1 MFQFCSSVLYS
12 PAPGW
17 GVHEELP
24 GLHRQA
30 LQGRKSN
37 WTLKKFVLLL
47 KINVCLQVEQDL
59 AMGTD
64 AEGEFCQ
71 ISYFPHITSKS
82 HFCGFFT
89 VDLLNL
95 LLYNFLILYSNQE
108 KRSATTWGIL
118 CRSSSTRMS
127 PSTTRSGLTI
137 QRKKKKHRITTQDHP
152 AVHPIEER
160 DQRGE
165 LDQVDPA
172 RSDSAREDLH
182 HQVEKEFCRMWGR
195 RGVGRSLYLSL
206 CLRNM
211 ANMGVNVVV
220 DVSIIAV

>member
-82 HFCGFFT
+82 HFCGFFYGWSFEFAT
-89 VDLLNL
+89 LQFPYIVFKPGEKIRDHMRNIVPILLDQNVTI
-95 LLYNFLILYSNQE
+95 NDKIRFDNSKEKEKAQDNHPGSSCCTSN
-108 KRSATTWGIL
+108 RRTGSARRTWPSWSSTLRFRQRRLASSGSYFQFQVHLSII
-118 CRSSSTRMS
+118 SSSGTWRTWAS
-127 PSTTRSGLTI
+127 
-137 QRKKKKHRITTQDHP
+137 
-152 AVHPIEER
+152 
-160 DQRGE
+160 
-165 LDQVDPA
+165 
-172 RSDSAREDLH
+172 
-182 HQVEKEFCRMWGR
+182 MW
-195 RGVGRSLYLSL
+195 LW
-206 CLRNM
+206 M
-211 ANMGVNVVV
+211 
-220 DVSIIAV
+220 